1 MIDNFQKDRVKV
13 IEVLALSIVGSLMLA
28 GCSFSVSTAK
38 LENLKMCGKVT
49 TNKEC
54 ASDTSTFGKDTP
66 KLFATADL
74 NNAPGGTKVKID
86 WKYLGGE
93 AGTAA
98 DIDSVDLET
107 TANSNTITSH
117 LSVPTKGWPG
127 GKYEVVMSLDTDNS
141 KPIRKQFSI
150 ASAK

>member
-1 MIDNFQKDRVKV
+1 
-13 IEVLALSIVGSLMLA
+13 
-28 GCSFSVSTAK
+28 
-38 LENLKMCGKVT
+38 MCGKVT
-49 TNKEC
+49 ADKEC
-54 ASDTSTFGKDTP
+54 ASDTNTFDNNTP

-74 NNAPGGTKVKID
+74 NNAPEGTKVKID

-98 DIDSVDLET
+98 DIDSVNLET
-107 TANSNTITSH
+107 NSNMTTITSH
-117 LSVPTKGWPG
+117 LSAPSKGLPA

>member
-1 MIDNFQKDRVKV
+1 MMRTFHNDNVKV
-13 IEVLALSIVGSLMLA
+13 VEILALSVLSSLTIV

-54 ASDTSTFGKDTP
+54 ASDTSTFAKNTP

-74 NNAPGGTKVKID
+74 NNAPEGTKVKID

-93 AGTAA
+93 AGTAT
-98 DIDSVDLET
+98 DIDSINLET
-107 TANSNTITSH
+107 KSNMTTITSH
-117 LSVPTKGWPG
+117 LSAPNQGLPV

>member
-1 MIDNFQKDRVKV
+1 
-13 IEVLALSIVGSLMLA
+13 
-28 GCSFSVSTAK
+28 
-38 LENLKMCGKVT
+38 MCGQVT
-49 TNKEC
+49 TDKEC
-54 ASDTSTFGKDTP
+54 TSDTSTFGKDTP

-74 NNAPGGTKVKID
+74 NNAPEGTKVKID

-98 DIDSVDLET
+98 EIDSIDLET
-107 TANSNTITSH
+107 KSNMTTITSH
-117 LSVPTKGWPG
+117 LSAPSKGLPA

-141 KPIRKQFSI
+141 KPISKQFSI

>member
-1 MIDNFQKDRVKV
+1 MMDNFQNNRVKV
-13 IEVLALSIVGSLMLA
+13 TEIFALSIVGSVMLV
-28 GCSFSVSTAK
+28 GCSFNVSTAK

-49 TNKEC
+49 TDREC
-54 ASDTSTFGKDTP
+54 ASDTTKFGKDAA

-74 NNAPGGTKVKID
+74 NNAPEGTKVKID

-98 DIDSVDLET
+98 DIDSVNLET

-117 LSVPTKGWPG
+117 LSAPNKGFPA